1 MNTELRL
8 RENTQ
13 SRSIFMLSGFAF
25 RQSRLVYH
33 PIALWYSARI
43 PSAIFSSSSKN
54 LSKIRQGAFP
64 ARFLYQLLRFPD

>member
-1 MNTELRL
+1 
-8 RENTQ
+8 
-13 SRSIFMLSGFAF
+13 MLSGFAF

-33 PIALWYSARI
+33 PIALWYSAWI

-54 LSKIRQGAFP
+54 LSKIGQGAFP